1 MANNRT
7 KIAVSGMDH
16 GHVVWILKEME
27 RPDVE
32 FVGFY
37 ESNTDLSRRYANE
50 FNIDPSIIYDDLDTM
65 LDAVQPEGV
74 VAFSSIFHHLEAVEA
89 CAPRGIHVM
98 VEKPLAVSMDH
109 AKKMESL
116 AKQHDIH
123 LLTNYETTWYASNHE
138 VYRSVHDGMIGEI
151 RKVVVHD
158 GHRGP
163 QEIGCNPEFLAWLT
177 DPVLNGGGAIID
189 FGCYGVNLVTWLL
202 HNQRPISVT
211 GFTQT
216 NKPDIYPKV
225 DDESLI
231 ILTYPKMQAIIQGSW
246 NWAISRK
253 DMEVYGQTGYTHA
266 IDSTTIRSRTAQ
278 ADPEETVI
286 LDPRPTPL
294 DDPFSYFGAVIRGD
308 VAVTDH
314 DLSSLTNNLIVVEIL
329 DAARQSARTGQRV
342 DL

>member
-1 MANNRT
+1 MPHNRT
-7 KIAVSGMDH
+7 KIAVAGMDH
-16 GHVVWILKEME
+16 GHVFSILKKME

-37 ESNTDLSRRYANE
+37 EANTELSGRYTRE
-50 FNIDPSIIYDDLDTM
+50 FNIDPSIIYDDLNTM
-65 LDAVQPEGV
+65 LDDVQPDGV
-74 VAFSSIFHHLEAVEA
+74 VAFSSIFHHLEAVQA

-109 AKKMESL
+109 ANKMESL

-123 LLTNYETTWYASNHE
+123 LLTHYETTWYASNHE
-138 VYRSVHDGMIGEI
+138 VYRQINGGKIGNI
-151 RKVVVHD
+151 LKVVVHD

-177 DPVLNGGGAIID
+177 DPVLNGGGAIVD

-202 HNQRPISVT
+202 KNQRPLSVT
-211 GFTQT
+211 GITQT
-216 NKPDIYPKV
+216 NKPEIYPNV

-246 NWAISRK
+246 NWAFSRK

-266 IDSTTIRSRTAQ
+266 IDSTTIRTRTAQ
-278 ADPEETVI
+278 ASPEESIV
-286 LDPRPTPL
+286 LDPRPAPF
-294 DDPFSYFGAVIRGD
+294 DDPFSYFGAVIWGD
-308 VAVTDH
+308 IVVTEH
-314 DLSSLTNNLIVVEIL
+314 DLSNLANNLIVVEIL